1 MGSPTTW
8 GIVRRCDGAT
18 WTVAG
23 VTSDDHGVV
32 VSMAQRNGQS
42 VPVES
47 VPVVLIDEAAA
58 LGVSRV

>member
-1 MGSPTTW
+1 MTVPTTW

-18 WTVAG
+18 WAVVG

-32 VSMAQRNGQS
+32 VSMAQRNGLAM
-42 VPVES
+42 PVES

-58 LGVSRV
+58 LGVGRG

>member
-8 GIVRRCDGAT
+8 GIVRRLGGAT

-58 LGVSRV
+58 LGVGRV

>member
-1 MGSPTTW
+1 MTAPTTW

-32 VSMAQRNGQS
+32 VSMAQRNGRS

>member
-1 MGSPTTW
+1 MTAPTTW

-18 WTVAG
+18 WAVAG
-23 VTSDDHGVV
+23 LTSDDHGVV
-32 VSMAQRNGQS
+32 VSLAQRNGRS

-58 LGVSRV
+58 LGVGRG